1 MHEVCGD
8 GAGVARPEEDDPG
21 TRYPMAL
28 GRVEWRG
35 SDEDD
40 GRPLG
45 QVPGRAGAE
54 LEVDAVGVDGAEVER
69 DGPVREVRR
78 AWGRAPV

>member
-1 MHEVCGD
+1 MRY
-8 GAGVARPEEDDPG
+8 AGTARVSRGPRRTTPAPA
-21 TRYPMAL
+21 TPMAL